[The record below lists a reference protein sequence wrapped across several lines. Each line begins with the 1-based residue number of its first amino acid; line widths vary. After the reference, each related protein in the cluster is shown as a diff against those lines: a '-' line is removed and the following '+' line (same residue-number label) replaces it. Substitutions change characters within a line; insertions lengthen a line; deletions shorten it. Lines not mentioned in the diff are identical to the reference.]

1 MRITRN
7 KEDYLKAIYEAGGKD
22 RKVSNKEISEA
33 LEVSAPSVSE
43 MINKLLNDGYIEYIS
58 YKGVVLTSLG
68 LREAIKIKKRHLL
81 WEVFLVEK
89 LGYDWEDVHEEA
101 EKLEHVT
108 SVKLGKALDEYLNY
122 PKFCPHG
129 NPIVSKEEEIASYI
143 SIDNLSQ
150 GEKAIVKRLK
160 DKRDLLRYTK
170 DIDLEIGDEIELVDK
185 GKNTIKINKNNEEIE
200 LESEFVKDIYVL

>member
-1 MRITRN
+1 VRITRN
-7 KEDYLKAIYEAGGKD
+7 KEDYLKAVYELGGKD

-33 LEVSAPSVSE
+33 LKVSAPSVSE

-58 YKGVVLTSLG
+58 YKGVILTSLG

-143 SIDNLSQ
+143 SVDSLSQ

-200 LESEFVKDIYVL
+200 LGSEFVKDIYVL